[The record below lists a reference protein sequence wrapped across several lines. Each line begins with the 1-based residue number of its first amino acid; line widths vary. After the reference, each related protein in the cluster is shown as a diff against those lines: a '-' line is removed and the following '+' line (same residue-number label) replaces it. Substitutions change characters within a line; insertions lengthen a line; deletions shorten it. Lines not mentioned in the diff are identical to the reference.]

1 MTGRFFWAPAVVDIA
16 GPLIF
21 LAGPIKGATRW
32 QDYAVEHIWS
42 LDDSIHIA
50 SPRRPMTTL
59 TADKKPEKFTTEMFN
74 EQVDWETK
82 YLNRAAAID
91 LDDSEKGVILFWLAK
106 ESVHLCERA
115 YAQTTR
121 FEFAE
126 WKEKHLRMGAKIAVG
141 IEEGF
146 SGAHYIRRRM
156 MQDCPEIHISDT
168 LEDTCRTAVALITQ
182 G

>member
-1 MTGRFFWAPAVVDIA
+1 MLGRLFWAPAVVDVV

-21 LAGPIKGATRW
+21 LAGPIKGAIHW
-32 QDYAVEHIWS
+32 QDDAVEHIWS
-42 LDDSIHIA
+42 LDDTDHIHIA
-50 SPRRPMTTL
+50 NPRRSFTKL
-59 TADKKPEKFTTEMFN
+59 TKEKKPVKFTPEMFN

-82 YLNRAAAID
+82 YLNRAAAN
-91 LDDSEKGVILFWLAK
+91 GVILFWLAK
-106 ESVHLCERA
+106 ESIHLCERA

-126 WKEKHLRMGAKIAVG
+126 WKEKHSRTGVKIAVG

-156 MQDCPEIHISDT
+156 TQDYPDIPIRDT
-168 LEDTCRTAVALITQ
+168 LEDTCRDAVALIAR

>member
-1 MTGRFFWAPAVVDIA
+1 MSGRLFWAPAVVDIT

-32 QDYAVEHIWS
+32 QDDAVEYIWS

-59 TADKKPEKFTTEMFN
+59 TADKKHQKFTPEMFN

-82 YLNRAAAID
+82 YLNRAAAMN
-91 LDDSEKGVILFWLAK
+91 LDSSEKGVVLFWLAK

-121 FEFAE
+121 FELAE
-126 WKEKHLRMGAKIAVG
+126 WKEKYLEFGVMIAVG

-156 MQDCPEIHISDT
+156 LQDCPEIPIRDT
-168 LEDTCRTAVALITQ
+168 LEETCRDAVALITQ